1 MSEFIV
7 LDVNAERRLVTLLDA
22 MGRYHVAFATT
33 GMPAIS
39 TYVRGFTPER
49 GFGLLIETG
58 TRIVYRILFEA
69 IDCGHEKAVELLHG
83 SLRAG
88 MPLSRGGVTAPPAI
102 AGAVKR
108 SSDPWESLAP
118 ERRADRMG

>member
-7 LDVNAERRLVTLLDA
+7 VDVNAERRLLALLDRA
-22 MGRYHVAFATT
+22 GRYHVAFATT

-58 TRIVYRILFEA
+58 TRVVYRILFES
-69 IDCGHEKAVELLHG
+69 IDCGHEMAVELLHG
-83 SLRAG
+83 SPRAG
-88 MPLSRGGVTAPPAI
+88 AP
-102 AGAVKR
+102 GARNAASAPSAMTLAAMRPK
-108 SSDPWESLAP
+108 DPWESLVP